1 MGRFI
6 HDFIKHDALH
16 LNTKTVKKEKA
27 GLIIPA
33 DLQGVALP
41 KNIKKNRLSKSIDLV
56 ALGVKRRTKISD
68 DVINQDSFLI

>member
-1 MGRFI
+1 MGKFI

-16 LNTKTVKKEKA
+16 LNTKTTKKAKA

-33 DLQGVALP
+33 DLQGVAFP

-56 ALGVKRRTKISD
+56 ALGVKRKAQNSD
-68 DVINQDSFLI
+68 DVIN

>member
-16 LNTKTVKKEKA
+16 FNKKTSKKEKG
-27 GLIIPA
+27 GLIVPA
-33 DLQGVALP
+33 DHQGVALP

-56 ALGVKRRTKISD
+56 ALGVKRKAQNPD
-68 DVINQDSFLI
+68 DVIN